1 MLEQKEF
8 NFGKLKGNVYDFPE
22 IDDVLPMHSHD
33 ETNVHI
39 TVVARG
45 KFKAIGEG
53 WERELSTGDVVDWQ
67 PHQPHEFI
75 SLEPNS
81 RIVNIVK
88 A

>member
-1 MLEQKEF
+1 MLQYKLF
-8 NFGKLKGNVYDFPE
+8 NFGKLNGTIYDFPE
-22 IDDVLPMHSHD
+22 INDILPKHDHD

-45 KFKAIGEG
+45 KFKAVGDG
-53 WERELSTGDVVDWQ
+53 WEKELSSGDVVDWQ

-81 RIVNIVK
+81 RIVNIIK